1 MWRLRR
7 PIQHTGMVSALVPR
21 SLIHKLRRIRYGY
34 HPMLRCLAQRD
45 YTMRSFQIV
54 PPVLRK
60 RPARLAPAGGGC
72 ARLITVAMRMPWAPA
87 APTTITTYAL
97 VGLCRWASQ
106 PNLQSVY
113 LAPLWG
119 HLPERRTYNTIRRVS
134 GENFC
139 RIFQNKEVN
148 YKAEGRWC
156 RCL

>member
-1 MWRLRR
+1 MRLGAILWRLRR

-72 ARLITVAMRMPWAPA
+72 ARLIPITMRMPWAPA
-87 APTTITTYAL
+87 APAPITAYTL

-119 HLPERRTYNTIRRVS
+119 HLPERRICDPGRRVS

-139 RIFQNKEVN
+139 RIFQK
-148 YKAEGRWC
+148 
-156 RCL
+156 